1 MLATTWA
8 LPVSSVSKKI
18 TGRAIGIFNTGGQLA
33 GLVSPTV
40 IGYLVDLSKGS
51 FNSSFIF
58 MISCLLV
65 ASLLTLTLRKP
76 AHQEE

>member
-1 MLATTWA
+1 MLAATLA

-40 IGYLVDLSKGS
+40 IGYLVDISKGS

-65 ASLLTLTLRKP
+65 ASLLTMTLRRP
-76 AHQEE
+76 VNQEE